1 MNIRI
6 DCAIDGHDGEFVEY
20 KPIRLKHRRAY
31 FAGESDDMIWPAL
44 CASIAHWNI
53 TDEDGL
59 VLPEAT
65 ADTKLEDLDEVSDPM
80 ILWIF
85 RSFVEALV
93 EGRATAQSVPFSEPS
108 S

>member
-31 FAGESDDMIWPAL
+31 FAGGTDDVIWPVI
-44 CASIAHWNI
+44 CASMAHWNI

-59 VLPEAT
+59 ELPDVT
-65 ADTKLEDLDEVSDPM
+65 ADTKLEDLNEVSDPM
-80 ILWIF
+80 IVWLIK
-85 RSFVEALV
+85 SFVEALL
-93 EGRATAQSVPFSEPS
+93 EGRAQAKSAPFSEPS
-108 S
+108 P